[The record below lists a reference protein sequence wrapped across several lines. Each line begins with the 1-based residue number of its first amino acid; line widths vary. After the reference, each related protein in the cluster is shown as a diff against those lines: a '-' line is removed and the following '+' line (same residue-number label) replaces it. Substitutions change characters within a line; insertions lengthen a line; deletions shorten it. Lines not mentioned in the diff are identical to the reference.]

1 LPDTRLDDPCPEL
14 WLRPLPG
21 PEYELD
27 LLELRPSDAPL
38 TGLSEVPDPERPAR
52 TLLAAPVAALDAE
65 SALDAERDSE
75 LAGSELVACLPVP
88 AGSATERTADPLV
101 EPPACFDGVSE
112 PASSEPTE
120 PTVERTASP
129 AASVWL
135 IGPVRLLNADP
146 TGDEPT
152 LDTEPDSAWPDS
164 A

>member
-1 LPDTRLDDPCPEL
+1 LSPPEPRLPLSPDTRLEDPRPEL
-14 WLRPLPG
+14 WLRPLLA
-21 PEYELD
+21 PESELD
-27 LLELRPSDAPL
+27 LPELWPSDAPL

-52 TLLAAPVAALDAE
+52 TLLAAPVA
-65 SALDAERDSE
+65 ALDAERDSE

-101 EPPACFDGVSE
+101 APLACFDGVPE

-120 PTVERTASP
+120 PTVDRTASP

-146 TGDEPT
+146 TEDAPT
-152 LDTEPDSAWPDS
+152 LDTELESA
-164 A
+164 